1 MRRIR
6 LAALALVFFFSA
18 VGCTNTEPENPDA
31 KNNRLKDLSEKNKDK
46 GKGKGKGGIAEP

>member
-6 LAALALVFFFSA
+6 LAALALIFFFSA

-31 KNNRLKDLSEKNKDK
+31 KNNRLKNLSEKNKDK
-46 GKGKGKGGIAEP
+46 GKGKGGIAEP